1 MNLYELTTELA
12 QAMNNLVIDE
22 ETGEVSGFEAVDAL
36 DVAFEDKAEAYAV
49 TIKNLLAFANEAKGE
64 ADKLKARADAAKNR
78 ADQLKQHL
86 ALSMN
91 AVGKNK
97 VETARAALSFRKST
111 VVNITDETVLRDD
124 LWKVT
129 MKREPNK
136 TEIGTLLKSGESVP
150 GAELETRMNLQV
162 K

>member
-12 QAMNNLVIDE
+12 QAMNNLVVDE

-111 VVNITDETVLRDD
+111 VVNITDENALRDD

-136 TEIGTLLKSGESVP
+136 TEIGKLLKSGETVP

>member
-22 ETGEVSGFEAVDAL
+22 ETGEVSGYEAVDAL

-97 VETARAALSFRKST
+97 LETARAALSFRKST
-111 VVNITDETVLRDD
+111 VVNITDENALRDD

-136 TEIGTLLKSGESVP
+136 TEIGKLLKSGETVP

>member
-36 DVAFEDKAEAYAV
+36 DVAFEDKAEAYAL

-97 VETARAALSFRKST
+97 LETARAALSFRKST
-111 VVNITDETVLRDD
+111 VVNITDENALRDD

-136 TEIGTLLKSGESVP
+136 TEIGKLMKSGETVP